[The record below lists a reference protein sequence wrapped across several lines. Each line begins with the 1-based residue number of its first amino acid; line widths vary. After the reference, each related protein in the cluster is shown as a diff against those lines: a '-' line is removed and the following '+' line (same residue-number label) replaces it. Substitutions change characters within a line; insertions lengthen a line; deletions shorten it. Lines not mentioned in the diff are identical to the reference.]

1 MSELR
6 WDPLK
11 LHWVIIATE
20 RGRRPR
26 DFIREPDHDATIS
39 CPFCYGNEVKTPA
52 ELFAIRESGPPD
64 SPNWRV
70 RVFPNKYPALRI
82 EGELNS
88 RGYGLYDVMN
98 GIGAHEVIVETPD
111 HDKGMADLTTA
122 GITDVLIAYRARIA
136 DLCRDSR
143 FRAMVLF
150 KNHGA
155 RAGASLTHS
164 HSQLIALPITPPV
177 VATELKIC
185 RNYFAAKERCII
197 CDLIAFEMSCGDR
210 IVGEFSNF
218 VILAPY
224 ASCFPFELRLFPKRH
239 AHDFAL
245 MSDAMLSELAVA
257 MKEML
262 QKLKTVLKDP
272 PYNFIIHT
280 APPMHERPGKP
291 EYWSSLKYD
300 FHWHIELVPRLT
312 QIAGF
317 EWGTGFHINPT
328 SPEDAAA
335 FLRDADIE
343 PPADSGP

>member
-26 DFIREPDHDATIS
+26 DFILESDHDVTIS
-39 CPFCYGNEVKTPA
+39 CPFCYGNEAKTPA
-52 ELFAIRESGPPD
+52 ELFAIRASGPPD
-64 SPNWRV
+64 SPNWQV

-111 HDKGMADLTTA
+111 HDKGMADLTPA
-122 GITDVLIAYRARIA
+122 GITDVLFAYRARIA
-136 DLCRDSR
+136 DLSRDPR
-143 FRAMVLF
+143 FRVMVLF

-155 RAGASLTHS
+155 RAGASLSHS

-185 RNYFAAKERCII
+185 REYFAVKERCIM
-197 CDLIAFEMSCGDR
+197 CDLIAFELNCGER
-210 IVGEFSNF
+210 VVWEFENF

-224 ASCFPFELRLFPKRH
+224 ASCSPFELRLYPKRH

-245 MSDAMLSELAVA
+245 MNDAMLSELAVA

-262 QKLKTVLKDP
+262 LRLKTVLKDP
-272 PYNFIIHT
+272 PFNFIIHT

-291 EYWSSLKYD
+291 DYWSSLKYD

-343 PPADSGP
+343 SPTDSGP